1 MKNAIIILSLIILAG
16 LGVAGGHWMSQT
28 TGEAYYRVKT
38 EELEAKLKK
47 AEASIARLTK
57 EVVRLT
63 QNRNDLPAEG
73 TGGVASSVDGA
84 GRVQTSYL
92 GNGVSAAPAPTPAA
106 PMAPVVAA
114 TATVEST
121 PPSATTT
128 TSTDPRVLKNL
139 ALAEAS
145 YAGLIN
151 NLGLQGQEKD
161 YFKEMAARR
170 EQIRKQALAQLDDP
184 SLTEEQRRG
193 IINRAKQL
201 LDENNE
207 EMRGFLN
214 DDADFQRF
222 NHWEQTHLE
231 REMMET
237 GRSIFENAGDPLS
250 PEDEITIPDDI
261 YKLRKNTKGIPDPYD
276 ADTTV
281 GVQFSQDYV
290 ARALAKYDADTEIL
304 LQSYRGRYSPLRLK
318 NIRTLRQQNRVN
330 LESRLWNLYRT
341 KAQ

>member
-1 MKNAIIILSLIILAG
+1 M
-16 LGVAGGHWMSQT
+16 
-28 TGEAYYRVKT
+28 
-38 EELEAKLKK
+38 
-47 AEASIARLTK
+47 
-57 EVVRLT
+57 
-63 QNRNDLPAEG
+63 
-73 TGGVASSVDGA
+73 
-84 GRVQTSYL
+84 
-92 GNGVSAAPAPTPAA
+92 
-106 PMAPVVAA
+106 
-114 TATVEST
+114 
-121 PPSATTT
+121 
-128 TSTDPRVLKNL
+128 STDPRVLKNL

-184 SLTEEQRRG
+184 TLTEEQRRG
-193 IINRAKQL
+193 IITRAKQL
-201 LDENNE
+201 LDENNAQ
-207 EMRGFLN
+207 MRDFLN
-214 DDADFQRF
+214 DDGDFQRF
-222 NHWEQTHLE
+222 NNWELTHLE

-237 GRSIFENAGDPLS
+237 GRSVFENAGDPLS
-250 PEDEITIPDDI
+250 PEFEDELVKDL
-261 YKLRKNTKGIPDPYD
+261 YELRKNTKGIPDPYD

-304 LQSYRGRYSPLRLK
+304 LQKYRGRYSQLRLN
-318 NIRTLRQQNRVN
+318 NIRTLRQQQRVN